1 MFEEPGDDAVA
12 FSGYIWDPCVA
23 LRSLLAL
30 PVRIVA
36 EFAWVKMVA
45 MGAPREWWRVKYFVF
60 VCEGERA
67 NFNNETKIAAF
78 SVQSL
83 T

>member
-1 MFEEPGDDAVA
+1 MFEGPEDDAVA
-12 FSGYIWDPCVA
+12 FCGYIWDTCVV

-60 VCEGERA
+60 CVSG
-67 NFNNETKIAAF
+67 
-78 SVQSL
+78 
-83 T
+83 